1 MPALSDTH
9 TEAPIAVVRGFC
21 DTDTLKLH
29 TTNPFPEQ
37 SVHLMQVQTRD
48 YDGKL
53 CITVAGH
60 ALSGV
65 AIAIIVVVVLL
76 AVIALLSFVACC
88 CCCRR

>member
-1 MPALSDTH
+1 
-9 TEAPIAVVRGFC
+9 
-21 DTDTLKLH
+21 
-29 TTNPFPEQ
+29 
-37 SVHLMQVQTRD
+37 MQVQTRD

>member
-1 MPALSDTH
+1 MSAVTGGSHDIGSLITH
-9 TEAPIAVVRGFC
+9 AP
-21 DTDTLKLH
+21 LLQLENNLH
-29 TTNPFPEQ
+29 P
-37 SVHLMQVQTRD
+37 MQVQTRD